1 MPPKLLLA
9 ALLLSTPMVAEIV
22 EFKDV
27 EYRDKNIESGKV
39 KDRDGR
45 LYLDRDSGVFV
56 FLSENEVWLTI
67 LGTRITAATYDDK
80 NNRTLVLMYHDARER
95 QREASFKLKGGNREN
110 IVNVVNSETQ
120 NKLVRVQPKK

>member
-1 MPPKLLLA
+1 MLRKLLLS
-9 ALLLSTPMVAEIV
+9 ALLLSVPALAELV

-56 FLSENEVWLTI
+56 FLSENEIWLT
-67 LGTRITAATYDDK
+67 LPSNRITSATYDDK
-80 NNRTLVLMYHDARER
+80 NDRTLMLMYNDARQR
-95 QREASFKLKGGNREN
+95 TREASFKLKGSNREN
-110 IVNVVNSETQ
+110 ILNVVNSETQ
-120 NKLVRVQPKK
+120 NKLVRITKK

>member
-1 MPPKLLLA
+1 MLPKLLLA
-9 ALLLSTPMVAEIV
+9 ALLFVVPTFAELV

-27 EYRDKNIESGKV
+27 EFRDRNIESGKV

-67 LGTRITAATYDDK
+67 PGSRITGATYDDK
-80 NNRTLVLMYHDARER
+80 NDRTLVITYSDARSR
-95 QREASFKLKGGNREN
+95 SRDASFKLKGGNREN
-110 IVNVVNSETQ
+110 ILSVVNSETQ
-120 NKLVRVQPKK
+120 NKLVRIQKK